1 MKTFAV
7 LTLTLPLSFASNCFA
22 QQKTFTADPVACRV
36 GFVLSATGHEVHGV
50 FHVQS
55 GTIQFDRSTAKISGS
70 ILVSVA
76 SGESGDKDRDKKMR
90 SEVLEVEHFADI
102 IFVPQSYMGSI
113 ASSGDS
119 TMQVTGVFTLRGTPH
134 DLTVPMQVHVDGARL
149 SATGKFVVPY
159 VKWGLKDPSVFILK
173 VAKV

>member
-22 QQKTFTADPVACRV
+22 QQKTFTADPVSCRV

-70 ILVSVA
+70 ILVSAA

-102 IFVPQSYMGSI
+102 IFVRKVTWAALRPRATRPCRSQESSRCVVRHTTSPFRCRSTSMAPGSRPR
-113 ASSGDS
+113 ASSSSRTSSGD
-119 TMQVTGVFTLRGTPH
+119 
-134 DLTVPMQVHVDGARL
+134 
-149 SATGKFVVPY
+149 
-159 VKWGLKDPSVFILK
+159 
-173 VAKV
+173 